1 MKRVLNEMELP
12 PAGFTWVRI
21 DSHSSLLLPS
31 AVAESRVQEN
41 LRRQEAEETRRL
53 EELRRRQEES
63 VARTQREKQAQAA
76 RAKTNRKAVRAK
88 PRLGWH
94 RVLPKLADLT
104 KDLDDAKSVGRSA
117 DKDVNQRRNRV
128 LERLLELGPDR
139 RIAMPAQWRV
149 AIDELEDA
157 LPHFRAPIRALRHAL
172 ALAEAT
178 GTAPRVPPQ
187 LLLGPPGVG
196 KTFYSHRVAE
206 LFGSTHASVQFDQPS
221 AGAQLRGSDKYWSN
235 TEAGVLFNLICL
247 GEFAN
252 PVVLLDE
259 MDKGCAGTTS
269 RELNPLAQLH
279 GALERE
285 TAQRLLDISVDVEF
299 DASLA
304 VYVGTANSLRGLE
317 APIVS
322 RMQVFVIEPPSKWE
336 AIDLATSISR
346 SVLRRLGLDGRVHF
360 ERQALYLLAH
370 LSPRHMAR
378 AAEQSVA
385 AAVASGRQHIG
396 EAELWNEL
404 GDAADSRL
412 H

>member
-1 MKRVLNEMELP
+1 VKRVLDEMERA
-12 PAGFTWVRI
+12 PAGFEWVRI
-21 DSHSSLLLPS
+21 DADASLLLPVE
-31 AVAESRVQEN
+31 VAQSRAQDQQKCREQEDDRRRET
-41 LRRQEAEETRRL
+41 LRRQEDERIVQAK
-53 EELRRRQEES
+53 
-63 VARTQREKQAQAA
+63 REKEAGAK
-76 RAKTNRKAVRAK
+76 RAKMNRKAVRAK
-88 PRLGWH
+88 PRPGWH
-94 RVLPKLADLT
+94 RVLTKLADAA
-104 KDLDDAKSVGRSA
+104 KELDDPQSLERSA
-117 DKDVNQRRNRV
+117 DMDLNKRRHRI
-128 LERLLELGPDR
+128 LERLLALGPDR
-139 RIAMPAQWRV
+139 RIAMPARWRMAV
-149 AIDELEDA
+149 EELEAA
-157 LPHFRAPIRALRHAL
+157 LPHFAAPIRALRNAL

-178 GTAPRVPPQ
+178 DTAPRVPPQ

-206 LFGSTHASVQFDQPS
+206 LFGSAHASVPFDQPS

-235 TEAGVLFNLICL
+235 TEPGVLFSLICL

-259 MDKGCAGTTS
+259 MDKACAGSTS

-304 VYVGTANSLRGLE
+304 VYVGTANSLRGLG

-322 RMQVFVIEPPSKWE
+322 RMQVFVIEPPSKWQ
-336 AIDLATSISR
+336 AIDIATQISR
-346 SVLRRLGLDGRVHF
+346 NVLQRLRLQGRVDF
-360 ERQALYLLAH
+360 ERQALCLLAH
-370 LSPRHMAR
+370 LSPRHMVR

-385 AAVASGRQHIG
+385 AAVASGRSRIG
-396 EAELWNEL
+396 EADLWKEL
-404 GDAADSRL
+404 GDAAEAKF

>member
-1 MKRVLNEMELP
+1 MKHVLHEMERA
-12 PAGFTWVRI
+12 PAGFEWVRI
-21 DSHSSLLLPS
+21 DANASLLLPV
-31 AVAESRVQEN
+31 AVAESRAQDN
-41 LRRQEAEETRRL
+41 QKRREEDDRRR
-53 EELRRRQEES
+53 EELRRQQDERFAQ
-63 VARTQREKQAQAA
+63 AKREVEAGAA
-76 RAKTNRKAVRAK
+76 RAKVNRKAVRAK
-88 PRLGWH
+88 PRPGWH
-94 RVLPKLADLT
+94 RVVTKLADAA
-104 KDLDDAKSVGRSA
+104 KELDDPKSVGRSA
-117 DKDVNQRRNRV
+117 DNDVNQRRHRI

-139 RIAMPAQWRV
+139 RIAMPANWRASV
-149 AIDELEDA
+149 EELEAA
-157 LPHFRAPIRALRHAL
+157 LPHFAAPIRALRNAL

-178 GTAPRVPPQ
+178 DTAPRVPPQ

-206 LFGSTHASVQFDQPS
+206 LFGSGHASIPFDQPS

-235 TEAGVLFNLICL
+235 TEPGVLFNLICL

-259 MDKGCAGTTS
+259 LDKACAGSTS
-269 RELNPLAQLH
+269 RELNPLSQLH

-285 TAQRLLDISVDVEF
+285 TAQRLRDISVDVEF

-304 VYVGTANSLRGLE
+304 VYVGTANSLRGLG

-322 RMQVFVIEPPSKWE
+322 RMQVFAIEPPSKWE
-336 AIDLATSISR
+336 AIDVATSISR
-346 SVLRRLGLDGRVHF
+346 SVLRRLGLEGRVHF

-385 AAVASGRQHIG
+385 AAVAGGRSRVG
-396 EAELWNEL
+396 EAELWNEIS
-404 GDAADSRL
+404 DAAAARF

>member
-1 MKRVLNEMELP
+1 M
-12 PAGFTWVRI
+12 
-21 DSHSSLLLPS
+21 
-31 AVAESRVQEN
+31 
-41 LRRQEAEETRRL
+41 
-53 EELRRRQEES
+53 EELE
-63 VARTQREKQAQAA
+63 A
-76 RAKTNRKAVRAK
+76 
-88 PRLGWH
+88 
-94 RVLPKLADLT
+94 
-104 KDLDDAKSVGRSA
+104 
-117 DKDVNQRRNRV
+117 
-128 LERLLELGPDR
+128 
-139 RIAMPAQWRV
+139 
-149 AIDELEDA
+149 A
-157 LPHFRAPIRALRHAL
+157 LPHFAAPIRALRNAL
-172 ALAEAT
+172 ALAEAA
-178 GTAPRVPPQ
+178 GAAPRVPPQ

-206 LFGSTHASVQFDQPS
+206 LFGSAHASIPFDQPS

-235 TEAGVLFNLICL
+235 TEPGVLFNLICL

-259 MDKGCAGTTS
+259 MDKACAGSTS

-304 VYVGTANSLRGLE
+304 VYVGTANSLRGLG

-322 RMQVFVIEPPSKWE
+322 RMQVFVIDTPTKWE
-336 AIDLATSISR
+336 AIDVATSISR
-346 SVLRRLGLDGRVHF
+346 SVLRRLGLEGRVDF

-385 AAVASGRQHIG
+385 AAVASGRSHIG

-404 GDAADSRL
+404 GDAAVRF